1 MAAATAAIWFGEGI
15 IRLLAKFQLL
25 GKDKKKESQPKE
37 TSSMNFNDIELRLRY
52 PHIFR
57 EQEYPPEAPQIKVGL
72 AVRTAARKFFALK
85 WLSAFFL

>member
-1 MAAATAAIWFGEGI
+1 
-15 IRLLAKFQLL
+15 
-25 GKDKKKESQPKE
+25 
-37 TSSMNFNDIELRLRY
+37 MNFNDIELRLRY

-72 AVRTAARKFFALK
+72 AARTAARKFFALK